1 MTTRTACSISLI
13 AALSISATALAEEGM
28 WTFDNPLVGLVFDTN
43 IESLAGNYV
52 YDGEA
57 NRTVAVHTAAMT
69 EALRKLYHAD
79 RLVNELMPEN

>member
-1 MTTRTACSISLI
+1 MIDRNGA
-13 AALSISATALAEEGM
+13 
-28 WTFDNPLVGLVFDTN
+28 LVGLVFDTN
-43 IESLAGNYV
+43 IESLAGNYL